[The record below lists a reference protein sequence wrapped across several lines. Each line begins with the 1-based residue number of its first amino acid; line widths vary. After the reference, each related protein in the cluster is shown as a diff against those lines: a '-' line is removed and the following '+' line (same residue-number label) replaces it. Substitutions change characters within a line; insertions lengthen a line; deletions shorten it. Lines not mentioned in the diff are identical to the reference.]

1 MTGQR
6 DLDVLY
12 RQRFN
17 EADSARKLGV
27 WREIVRFLGRWIPA
41 GSTIIDIGSD
51 EGYFIRNV
59 TAGERWATDI
69 REVGAT
75 LGPDVCFVKVDGLEL
90 TSSVP
95 EAKFDIAFMSNYL
108 EHLPSTD
115 AILTQLRQVHRI
127 LKPGGRMIV
136 LQPNIRFVGGAYWD
150 FLDHKVALTER
161 SLVEAAGAAGFEVER
176 LIARF
181 LPYSTKGRLPQ
192 HPLLVRAYLG
202 FPPLWRI
209 MGKQTLL
216 VARARPSGG

>member
-115 AILTQLRQVHRI
+115 AILTQLRPVHRI

-216 VARARPSGG
+216 VARATPSGG